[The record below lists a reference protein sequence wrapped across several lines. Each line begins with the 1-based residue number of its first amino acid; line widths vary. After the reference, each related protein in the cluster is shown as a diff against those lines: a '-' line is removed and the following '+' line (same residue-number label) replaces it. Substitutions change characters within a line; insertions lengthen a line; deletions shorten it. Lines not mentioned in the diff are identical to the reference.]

1 MSKLIKTGFE
11 AKKSI
16 KEGVDIAADAIK
28 VTLGPTGKAVI
39 LDRGYGSPTISD
51 DGVTVA
57 KEIELEDKFQNIGVS
72 LIQEVANKTNEDAG
86 DGTTTATVLAQKMI
100 EEAFSELERNTYKA
114 NDLKRGMDKAV
125 RFVVEELNKVKQTVS
140 GRDGVQ
146 QVATISSLDPE
157 VGKLIAEIMEE
168 VGNDGVVTVEEGQ
181 SIGLEKEV
189 VKGMRF
195 DRGFVSGYMVTN
207 TERMEAVWDDPYILI
222 TDKKISSVQEI
233 LPLLEKIAQTG
244 KKELVIIADDVE
256 GEALTT
262 FVLNKLRGTFSVLAV
277 KAPGFGDR
285 RKDMLQDIAVLTGGT
300 VITSDLGLALDKAEI
315 EQLGRARKVIATKEH
330 TTIVDGQGDKAVIES
345 RTAQI
350 KAESAA
356 STSDFEKEKLQERMA
371 RLAGGIGVIK
381 VGAFTETEMKA
392 KKFKIEDALNA
403 TRAAV
408 EEGIVAGGGAALAK
422 IAPALEQAIS
432 GSDYFQENE
441 KRGAMIVRRS
451 LEAPLKQIAENAGA
465 ESSAIISFIQSAGGH
480 AGYDFSGYDEMNWQ
494 AGKKEDMISAG
505 IVDPVKV
512 TRLALENAVS
522 IASTLVTT
530 ETIIVD
536 KPEPKGDA
544 PAMGG
549 GMPGGMGGMGF

>member
-1 MSKLIKTGFE
+1 MTKIIKTGLDAKKLIK
-11 AKKSI
+11 A
-16 KEGVDIAADAIK
+16 GVDIAAEAIK

-39 LDRGYGSPTISD
+39 LDRGFGSPTISD

-57 KEIELEDKFQNIGVS
+57 KDIELEDPFENIGVS
-72 LIQEVANKTNEDAG
+72 LIKEVANKTNEDAG

-125 RFVVEELNKVKQTVS
+125 RFVVAELNKVKKEIN
-140 GRDGVQ
+140 GREGIQ

-157 VGKLIAEIMEE
+157 VGKLIAEAMEE
-168 VGNDGVVTVEEGQ
+168 VGNDGVITVEEGQ
-181 SIGLEKEV
+181 TIGVEKEV

-195 DRGFVSGYMVTN
+195 DKGFVSAYMVTN
-207 TERMEAVWDDPYILI
+207 PDRMEAVWDDPYILI
-222 TDKKISSVQEI
+222 TDKKISSVQDI
-233 LPLLEKIAQTG
+233 LPLLEKIAQAG
-244 KKELVIIADDVE
+244 KKELVIIADDVD

-262 FVLNKLRGTFSVLAV
+262 FILNKIRGTFSVLAI

-285 RKDMLQDIAVLTGGT
+285 RKDQLSDIAVLTGGQ
-300 VITSDLGLALDKAEI
+300 VIASELGLALDKTEI
-315 EQLGRARKVIATKEH
+315 EQLGRARKVIANKET
-330 TTIVDGQGDKAVIES
+330 TTIVDGMGDKAAIEE
-345 RTAQI
+345 RVNQI
-350 KAESAA
+350 KVLLKDA
-356 STSDFEKEKLQERMA
+356 TSDFDKEKLMERMA
-371 RLAGGIGVIK
+371 RLSGGIGVIK

-422 IAPALEQAIS
+422 IAPILEKEIS
-432 GSDYFQENE
+432 EGAYFQENE
-441 KRGAMIVRRS
+441 KRGAIIVRRA
-451 LEAPLKQIAENAGA
+451 LEAPLRQIAENAGA
-465 ESSAIISFIQSAGGH
+465 EPSGIINYIQSATGH
-480 AGYDFSGYDEMNWQ
+480 AGYDFSDYDEMNWQ
-494 AGKKEDMISAG
+494 SGKKDDMIAAG

-536 KPEPKGDA
+536 KPEPKSESQQ
-544 PAMGG
+544 
-549 GMPGGMGGMGF
+549 MPPMGMGGMY